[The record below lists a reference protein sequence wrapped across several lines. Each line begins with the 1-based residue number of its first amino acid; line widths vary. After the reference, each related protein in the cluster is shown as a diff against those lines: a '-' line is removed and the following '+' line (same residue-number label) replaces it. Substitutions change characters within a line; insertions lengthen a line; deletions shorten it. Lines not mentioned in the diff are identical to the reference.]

1 MNRFT
6 VFEKQFARTF
16 ALNAA
21 AAKEKAL
28 KDAAER
34 KRLQEE
40 NQRLTEENNA
50 KDDTCKTTYGLL
62 LPEGTE
68 KVIKPL

>member
-1 MNRFT
+1 MAGEVTMSSTFWMTAQEAEDEVKSRGIARGSKFT
-6 VFEKQFARTF
+6 P
-16 ALNAA
+16 
-21 AAKEKAL
+21 
-28 KDAAER
+28 DSD
-34 KRLQEE
+34 
-40 NQRLTEENNA
+40 EENNA